1 MGPPREP
8 SCDLPHQPP
17 DTATCAANTATCAAA
32 PCFELTGSGSAP
44 EWVELLPAGPEVAGR
59 DGRSWRLDDPEQV
72 ARASLDGARQ
82 IPIDWEHASEIKAR
96 RGEMSPAAG
105 WITELEARGGTLWGR
120 VEWTERGRESVTQR
134 EYRYLSPVFHY
145 EPKSRRIMRLV
156 SAGLVNLP
164 NFRMRAL
171 NQENQEQQ
179 ETTMRSL
186 PELILKALDLA
197 EDATGEQAAEAIGK
211 LKTERDTALNR
222 TESPSLEKFVPRA
235 DYDAALE
242 RASNAEKTLDE
253 HRAKAVESEIDGV
266 IGEALE
272 AGKITPATADYHR
285 AQCRAEGGLERFR
298 EYVKAAPALVG
309 ESGLDNRKP
318 NEGTALNTE
327 ATRIAGMFG
336 NSAEDLK
343 KYGGEAA

>member
-17 DTATCAANTATCAAA
+17 DTATCAAA

-72 ARASLDGARQ
+72 ACASLDGARQ

-120 VEWTERGRESVTQR
+120 VEWTERGRESVARR

-145 EPKSRRIMRLV
+145 EPKSRRILRLV

-235 DYDAALE
+235 D
-242 RASNAEKTLDE
+242 
-253 HRAKAVESEIDGV
+253 
-266 IGEALE
+266 
-272 AGKITPATADYHR
+272 
-285 AQCRAEGGLERFR
+285 
-298 EYVKAAPALVG
+298 
-309 ESGLDNRKP
+309 
-318 NEGTALNTE
+318 
-327 ATRIAGMFG
+327 
-336 NSAEDLK
+336 
-343 KYGGEAA
+343 